1 MTMTHET
8 LATAPPVSPTLRL
21 SLPVRLDSLELAR
34 QALADFLLP
43 LDLSQQAQFNLELIL
58 EETLMNVVLHAFK
71 DSCQHWIELS
81 VQAEPDALLLCF
93 EDEGVAFD
101 PVSAAEPQ
109 RPGSISEAAIGGLGL
124 MLVRQSAKSVTYLRA
139 NGRNRLSIAIHRQ

>member
-1 MTMTHET
+1 MTDKT
-8 LATAPPVSPTLRL
+8 LAPAPPANTTLHL
-21 SLPVRLDSLELAR
+21 SLPARLDSLELAR
-34 QALADFLLP
+34 QAMAGFLPP

-71 DSCQHWIELS
+71 DPGPHWVELN

-93 EDEGVAFD
+93 EDDGIAFD

-109 RPGSISEAAIGGLGL
+109 RPGSIAEAAIGGLGL
-124 MLVRQSAKSVTYLRA
+124 MLVRQRAKSVTYLRA